1 MTEINPLAR
10 TNPEAAEKK
19 MADTKAFLTQLKA
32 RTEKETIAKMID
44 GYIQRFASIDRR
56 IAAGRKHAALI
67 GADAIKLDVASWAN
81 GKALTGKDLKGKVVL
96 IDFWAIWC
104 GPCIATFPHL
114 RDWQEKYSDKGLVI
128 IGLTRKYNYTW
139 NADTGRASK
148 VKDENTTEQEHEML
162 AHFAKHH
169 QLKHVFGIQMDRAI
183 SDYYG
188 VTGIPQVVVID
199 RKGKVRLIRVG
210 SGDQNAHD
218 VEAMLEKLIGTK
230 TAARE

>member
-1 MTEINPLAR
+1 MDQWPSGGR
-10 TNPEAAEKK
+10 T
-19 MADTKAFLTQLKA
+19 
-32 RTEKETIAKMID
+32 
-44 GYIQRFASIDRR
+44 
-56 IAAGRKHAALI
+56 
-67 GADAIKLDVASWAN
+67 
-81 GKALTGKDLKGKVVL
+81 KDLKGKVVL
-96 IDFWAIWC
+96 IDFWAIWY

-114 RDWQEKYSDKGLVI
+114 REWREKYSDNGLVI
-128 IGLTRKYNYTW
+128 IGLTRKYNYEW

-148 VKDENTTEQEHEML
+148 TQGENTVEQEHEML

-169 QLKHVFGIQMDRAI
+169 QLKHVFGIQKDRAI

-210 SGDQNAHD
+210 SGEQNAHD
-218 VEAMLEKLIGTK
+218 VEAMLEKLIGAK

>member
-1 MTEINPLAR
+1 MPSSPLSR
-10 TNPEAAEKK
+10 TDPDAAEKK
-19 MADTKAFLTQLKA
+19 MGVTKAFLAKVKE
-32 RTEKETIAKMID
+32 RSKKETTAQLID
-44 GYIQRFASIDRR
+44 RFARGFASVERR
-56 IAAGRKHAALI
+56 IAAGRKHVNLI
-67 GADAIKLDVASWAN
+67 GADAIKLDVDSWAN
-81 GKALTGKDLKGKVVL
+81 GKGLTEKDLKGKVVL

-114 RDWQEKYSDKGLVI
+114 RDWQNKYSDKGLVI
-128 IGLTRKYNYTW
+128 IGLTRKYNYAW

-148 VKDENTTEQEHEML
+148 VKDENTTEQEQEML

-169 QLKHVFGIQMDRAI
+169 KLKHVFGIQKDRAT